1 MAGAGKEARAS
12 RLAEVKGTNIM
23 NDKKNEIR
31 AVNDDAKGISLFNL
45 PQITDE
51 AWERLTNEHAEAL

>member
-1 MAGAGKEARAS
+1 
-12 RLAEVKGTNIM
+12 M

-51 AWERLTNEHAEAL
+51 AWERLTNEQAEAL